1 MKGNRSIIYGALAAG
16 GGGAVGAALRALM
29 MVFFYTSTSANL
41 YVQLFCINIL
51 GCFAFGFFMRAL
63 QRRYTLSVRWSDA
76 LLTGFCGGLT
86 TFSTVIANFDGDVTA
101 FVVNFI
107 VMSVVGMFAL
117 WLGASLATKTVKIG

>member
-1 MKGNRSIIYGALAAG
+1 MMLIFFDVSI
-16 GGGAVGAALRALM
+16 
-29 MVFFYTSTSANL
+29 

-107 VMSVVGMFAL
+107 VMSIVGMFAL

>member
-1 MKGNRSIIYGALAAG
+1 MKANRSIIYGALAAG
-16 GGGAVGAALRALM
+16 CGGAAGASLRALM
-29 MVFFYTSTSANL
+29 LLFFDVSI

-86 TFSTVIANFDGDVTA
+86 TFSTVMATYNDDVAA
-101 FVVNFI
+101 FVVSFI
-107 VMSVVGMFAL
+107 VMTVVGMFAL

>member
-16 GGGAVGAALRALM
+16 GGGAAGASLRALM
-29 MVFFYTSTSANL
+29 LIFFDVSI

-101 FVVNFI
+101 FVVSFI
-107 VMSVVGMFAL
+107 VMTVVGMFAL